1 MTSPSSAIR
10 TDAAAPDL
18 LVEGQLVVRLDGGRI
33 YPRMLVGGK
42 AHGLSEIRAAGL
54 PTPPAFTVTVDA
66 CRQYFETPD
75 DLMARLWPQIREG
88 LAWLEAESGHTF
100 GRGPVPLLVSV
111 RSGAPASMPG
121 MMDTVLN
128 LGIND
133 EVEQIL
139 AEKCGAAFA
148 RDTHQRFRELFGRVV
163 GPVDGQVPADPYAQ
177 LRAAVTAV
185 FDSWNSERAVSY
197 RRHHNLEGKMAGTAV
212 TVQAMVFGNLDDRS
226 GTGVLFSRNPL
237 TGEARP
243 FGEWLLRGQGEDVVS
258 GRFDPLPLS
267 ALAQQHPDVHRQLL
281 EAASRLEREGADVQD
296 IEFTVEAGKLY
307 LLQTRAAKRSAK
319 AAVAIAVALQREGL
333 ISIDEALSRVTPA
346 QLDVLLTPVIEPAA
360 LAEAAVVASGL
371 PACPGVG
378 AGRVVADSDSAEDA
392 ADDGDDVVL
401 ARETT
406 SPDDVGGMIAARA
419 VITEQGGSTSHAA
432 VVSRELHTPCVVG
445 CGLGALRGLAGSRR
459 HRRRGSGKVY
469 AGLLPLI
476 QPSESTDPDMATLLV
491 WALQRSPV
499 EVLSLR
505 ADESHR
511 STAGRSPGAGDGVSG
526 RGRRCPGGGGGASPA
541 VLADD
546 FAATA
551 QRRRRLTLTRIPI

>member
-1 MTSPSSAIR
+1 VSSPSSAVGAE
-10 TDAAAPDL
+10 AAAPEL
-18 LVEGQLVVRLDGGRI
+18 LAEGQLVVRLDGSCV

-42 AHGLSEIRAAGL
+42 AHGLSKIRAAGL

-66 CRQYFETPD
+66 CRQYFDAPD
-75 DLMARLWPQIREG
+75 DLMGRLWPQICEG
-88 LAWLEAESGHTF
+88 LAWLEVESGHTF

-139 AEKCGAAFA
+139 AEKCGAQFA
-148 RDTHQRFRELFGRVV
+148 EDTHQRFRELFRQVV
-163 GPVDGQVPADPYAQ
+163 RPTGDHVPADPYVQ

-197 RRHHNLEGKMAGTAV
+197 RRHHKLEGKMAGTAV

-243 FGEWLLRGQGEDVVS
+243 YGEWLPRGQGEDVVS
-258 GRFDPLPLS
+258 GKFDPLPLT
-267 ALAQQHPDVHRQLL
+267 ALAEQHADIHHQLL
-281 EAASRLEREGADVQD
+281 EAASWLEVEGSDLQD
-296 IEFTVEAGKLY
+296 IEFTVEGAKLY
-307 LLQTRAAKRSAK
+307 LLQTRAAKRSAR
-319 AAVAIAVALQREGL
+319 AAVTVAVALQREGL
-333 ISIDEALSRVTPA
+333 INVDEALVRVTPA
-346 QLDVLLTPVIEPAA
+346 QLDVLLTPVIDPSAVANAA
-360 LAEAAVVASGL
+360 IVATGL

-378 AGRVVADSDSAEDA
+378 AGRIVADSDSAQDA
-392 ADDGDDVVL
+392 ADDSEDVVL

-419 VITEQGGSTSHAA
+419 VITEQGGTTSHAA
-432 VVSRELHTPCVVG
+432 VVSRELQTPCVVG
-445 CGLGALRGLAGSRR
+445 CGKGSLGELVGTEVTVDG
-459 HRRRGSGKVY
+459 GTGTVY

-476 QPSESTDPDMATLLV
+476 QPSESTDPDMAALLT
-491 WALQRSPV
+491 WAQERSPV
-499 EVLSLR
+499 IVVPHS
-505 ADESHR
+505 ADKISDAPRVDHR
-511 STAGRSPGAGDGVSG
+511 EPATVYEAVDA
-526 RGRRCPGGGGGASPA
+526 GASIVSADHPLP
-541 VLADD
+541 VLLMILER
-546 FAATA
+546 
-551 QRRRRLTLTRIPI
+551 QRNTGSALG

>member
-10 TDAAAPDL
+10 TDAAAPDPL
-18 LVEGQLVVRLDGGRI
+18 AGGQLVVRLDGSRV
-33 YPRMLVGGK
+33 YPRTLVGGK

-54 PTPPAFTVTVDA
+54 PTPPAFTATVDA

-75 DLMARLWPQIREG
+75 ELMARLWPQIRDG
-88 LAWLEAESGHTF
+88 LSWLEAESGHTF

-163 GPVDGQVPADPYAQ
+163 GPADGPVPADPYAQ

-185 FDSWNSERAVSY
+185 FDSWNSQRAVSY

-237 TGEARP
+237 TGEAHP
-243 FGEWLLRGQGEDVVS
+243 FGEWLPRGQGEDVVS
-258 GRFDPLPLS
+258 GRFDPLPLNV
-267 ALAQQHPDVHRQLL
+267 LAQQHADVHRQLL
-281 EAASRLEREGADVQD
+281 QAASRLERVGADVQD

-307 LLQTRAAKRSAK
+307 LLQTRAAKRSAR

-333 ISIDEALSRVTPA
+333 ISIDEALGRVTPA

-378 AGRVVADSDSAEDA
+378 AGRVVADSDSAQDA

-445 CGLGALRGLAGSRR
+445 CGLGALRGLAGADVTVDG
-459 HRRRGSGKVY
+459 GSGNVY
-469 AGLLPLI
+469 AGLLPLTE
-476 QPSESTDPDMATLLV
+476 PSESTDPDMATLLV
-491 WALQRSPV
+491 WARQRSPV

-505 ADESHR
+505 ADEITDLPRVDHR
-511 STAGRSPGAGDGVSG
+511 EPATVYQAMEAGA
-526 RGRRCPGGGGGASPA
+526 PA
-541 VLADD
+541 V
-546 FAATA
+546 AAEHPLPCLLTIL
-551 QRRRRLTLTRIPI
+551 QRQRNAAGGLG

>member
-10 TDAAAPDL
+10 TDAAAPDPL
-18 LVEGQLVVRLDGGRI
+18 AEGQLVVRLDGSRV

-66 CRQYFETPD
+66 CRQYFESPD
-75 DLMARLWPQIREG
+75 ELMGRLWPQIRDG
-88 LAWLEAESGHTF
+88 LSWLEAESSHTF

-139 AEKCGAAFA
+139 AAKCGAAFA
-148 RDTHQRFRELFGRVV
+148 RDTHQRFRELFGHVV
-163 GPVDGQVPADPYAQ
+163 GPADGQVPADPYVQ

-197 RRHHNLEGKMAGTAV
+197 RHHHNLEGKMAGTAV

-237 TGEARP
+237 TGEAHP
-243 FGEWLLRGQGEDVVS
+243 FGEWLPRGQGEDVVS

-267 ALAQQHPDVHRQLL
+267 VLAQQHAAVHLQLL
-281 EAASRLEREGADVQD
+281 EAASRLEREGTDVQD

-307 LLQTRAAKRSAK
+307 LLQTRAAKRSAR

-333 ISIDEALSRVTPA
+333 IGIDEALSRVTPA
-346 QLDVLLTPVIEPAA
+346 QLDVLLTPVIEPTA

-378 AGRVVADSDSAEDA
+378 VGRVVADSDSAQDA

-445 CGLGALRGLAGSRR
+445 CGLGALRGLAGA
-459 HRRRGSGKVY
+459 HVTVDGGSGKVY

-491 WALQRSPV
+491 WARQRSPV

-505 ADESHR
+505 ADEITDLPRVDHR
-511 STAGRSPGAGDGVSG
+511 EPATVFQAMEA
-526 RGRRCPGGGGGASPA
+526 GASA
-541 VLADD
+541 V
-546 FAATA
+546 AAEHPLPCLLTIL
-551 QRRRRLTLTRIPI
+551 QRRRNAAGGLG

>member
-1 MTSPSSAIR
+1 VTSPPSAVR
-10 TDAAAPDL
+10 TEAAAPGL
-18 LVEGQLVVRLDGGRI
+18 LEGGQLVVRLDGSCV

-42 AHGLSEIRAAGL
+42 AHGLSKIRSAGL
-54 PTPPAFTVTVDA
+54 PTPPAFTATVDA
-66 CRQYFETPD
+66 CGQYFEAPD
-75 DLMARLWPQIREG
+75 DLLARLWPQIHDG
-88 LAWLEAESGHTF
+88 LSWLEAESGHAF

-133 EVEQIL
+133 EVERIL
-139 AEKCGAAFA
+139 AEQCGAPFA
-148 RDTHQRFRELFGRVV
+148 RDTHRRFRELFGQVV
-163 GPVDGQVPADPYAQ
+163 RPADGRVPADPHAQ

-197 RRHHNLEGKMAGTAV
+197 RRHHDLEGKMAGTAV

-237 TGEARP
+237 TGEANP
-243 FGEWLLRGQGEDVVS
+243 FGEWLPRGQGEDVVS
-258 GRFDPLPLS
+258 GKFDPLPLS
-267 ALAQQHPDVHRQLL
+267 ALAQQHPDIHRQLL
-281 EAASRLEREGADVQD
+281 DAASWLEREGADVQD

-333 ISIDEALSRVTPA
+333 IGVDEALSRVTPT
-346 QLDVLLTPVIEPAA
+346 QLDVLLTPVIEPSA
-360 LAEAAVVASGL
+360 LAKATLVASGL

-378 AGRVVADSDSAEDA
+378 AGRVVADSDSAQDA
-392 ADDGDDVVL
+392 ADEGEDVVL

-445 CGLGALRGLAGSRR
+445 CG
-459 HRRRGSGKVY
+459 RGSLRDLVGTEVTVDGGSGTVY
-469 AGLLPLI
+469 LGLLPLTH
-476 QPSESTDPDMATLLV
+476 PSESGDPDMASLLA
-491 WALQRSPV
+491 WAQRRSPV
-499 EVLSLR
+499 KVLAAAADDEVPNAPRVDHREPATVYR
-505 ADESHR
+505 ALD
-511 STAGRSPGAGDGVSG
+511 AGSAAVAAEHPLPVLLMIAERQ
-526 RGRRCPGGGGGASPA
+526 RNTGGGLG
-541 VLADD
+541 
-546 FAATA
+546 
-551 QRRRRLTLTRIPI
+551 